1 MYTPINEYRS
11 MKTMTNKTL
20 IFQRV
25 SLPILHTCDAVV
37 AGGSFAGIAAA
48 LELARAGRTVALVE
62 ARTYLGTEIT
72 AALRPWIPVLPDRD
86 LTKYPELIAACI
98 KATDVVPRAGEY
110 PLRPDAVKTCLEDLL
125 LEAGVKIIYA
135 SQPVGLLNAENQVQ
149 GLVIGNKSG
158 RQVIACSMLIDATR
172 TALVTRM
179 SGATFQPEPRET
191 TEYAITLEF
200 DEVAFQECEDLIEY
214 VAEWPIPDK
223 LQGVIL
229 KAITHRGY
237 RGGSHGY
244 LHGHAL
250 VECTIKLPRRA
261 DSAFDLTNR
270 YVDARRK
277 ALEFASHLLWN
288 EPTFRLAYL
297 GAISQELTG
306 PFVEPMGGLV
316 PGWAQSL
323 DTLPTASFATPMTGV
338 WCLNEAARAGENF
351 GTLIRNPVE
360 ACYIGVALG
369 QRLHQ
374 HWESA
379 SARKIQHWPEQNQ
392 KEQVAGNR
400 LQVKELESPQRGR
413 NYKRV
418 PSQQEKVPV
427 LADVDVLVVGG
438 GTSGA
443 IATIAAAGEGVR
455 TLVVE
460 MNPGLGGTATFGG
473 VHEYWAGWQAG
484 FVAKSEEWVNKI
496 HDQLRYPRTFG
507 LVGGWNIEAKA
518 QALAQEAQNAG
529 ADILFNAI
537 VIGAI
542 VEGNAV
548 RGVVLAT
555 PLGPVAV
562 VGEVV
567 IDATGDGDVAAFA
580 GAEFTYGSVR
590 DHAVM
595 WFSMPQFRSPA
606 HTQNNFSSMVD
617 VSNILD
623 YNRAILSGRR
633 RGGELH
639 DHGTYIA
646 TRESRHICGDV
657 VQTLTD
663 QLRQRCWPDVI
674 NIAVSNNDIKGQIS
688 NDWMRVGLIPPNL
701 EIENSYRM
709 LLPRGLENILVVGK
723 AVSVARDALP
733 SIRMQP
739 DFENLGGA
747 AGLAAAQAIRSG
759 KRLREVDIR
768 TLQERLVKIGALPER
783 ILTRRLLP
791 VEYTDSDLENLVAEF
806 LADNRPFY
814 QYSLMDLN
822 EVFHERIPLVEICT
836 AGERVLPLLERA
848 LKQADAPGK
857 LRAAQALALVG
868 SNAGT
873 DVLVAALKSQLSG
886 KRLPQ
891 RNAFIQHVDK
901 FAPDQ
906 AAMPDT
912 AYLLYALGMTRDRR
926 ALPAWERVVEL
937 LALASEEH
945 VWSQREGVFAYVD
958 AVCLGAESLG
968 DPAATPLLKKLH
980 EYAPFRN
987 KQLTSGIQTDY
998 LKERPAYLEVVIG
1011 RALARCSSPE
1021 GVIVLINYLN
1031 DVRAILAEQAHD
1043 ELIAIS
1049 GQDFGKDAAAWTQWL
1064 EAEGDHLKP
1073 APWTAPTDPRA
1084 AWGETVLREL

>member
-1 MYTPINEYRS
+1 MNSIDTKKPVFS
-11 MKTMTNKTL
+11 SH
-20 IFQRV
+20 
-25 SLPILHTCDAVV
+25 SLPILYACDVVV
-37 AGGSFAGIAAA
+37 AGSSFAGIAAA
-48 LELARAGRTVALVE
+48 LELARAGRSVALVE
-62 ARTYLGTEIT
+62 ARTYLGAEIT
-72 AALRPWIPVLPDRD
+72 ATLRPWIPVLPDRD
-86 LTKYPELIAACI
+86 LTAYPELIAACI

-125 LEAGVKIIYA
+125 LEAEVRIIYA
-135 SQPVGLLNAENQVQ
+135 SQPVGLISAENQVQ

-158 RQVIACSMLIDATR
+158 RQVIACSLVIDTTR

-179 SGATFQPEPRET
+179 SGATFQPESGEIA
-191 TEYAITLEF
+191 EYAITLEF
-200 DEVAFQECEDLIEY
+200 DDVAFQECEDLIEY

-223 LQGVIL
+223 LQGVIR
-229 KAITHRGY
+229 KAVTHRGY

-250 VECTIKLPRRA
+250 IECTLELPRQA
-261 DSAFDLTNR
+261 DTALVLTSR
-270 YVDARRK
+270 YVEARRK

-306 PFVEPMGGLV
+306 LFVEPMDGSI
-316 PGWAQSL
+316 PDWAHSV
-323 DTLPTASFATPMTGV
+323 DTLPSASFATPMIGV
-338 WCLNEAARAGENF
+338 WCLNEAARAGGNF
-351 GTLIRNPVE
+351 GALIRNPVE
-360 ACYIGVALG
+360 ACSIGTAFG
-369 QRLHQ
+369 QRLNK
-374 HWESA
+374 HWSSA
-379 SARKIQHWPEQNQ
+379 SARKVQHRFEQDQ
-392 KEQVAGNR
+392 KEQVSGSR
-400 LQVKELESPQRGR
+400 LQVKEPETPQRGR
-413 NYKRV
+413 NSPRILCPQK
-418 PSQQEKVPV
+418 EVPV

-443 IATIAAAGEGVR
+443 VATIAAAGEGVH

-518 QALAQEAQNAG
+518 QALAQEAQSAG
-529 ADILFNAI
+529 AEILFNAI
-537 VIGAI
+537 VIGAL

-548 RGVVLAT
+548 SGVVLAT
-555 PLGPVAV
+555 PFGPAAVLGK
-562 VGEVV
+562 VV

-580 GAEFTYGSVR
+580 GAGFNYGSAR

-646 TRESRHICGDV
+646 TRESRHIWGDV

-663 QLRQRCWPDVI
+663 QLRQRCWSDVI

-709 LLPRGLENILVVGK
+709 LLPGGLENILVVGK

-759 KRLREVDIR
+759 KGLREVDIR
-768 TLQERLVKIGALPER
+768 ALQTQLVRIGVLPER

-806 LADNRPFY
+806 LADNRPFH
-814 QYSLMDLN
+814 QYSRMDLN

-836 AGERVLPLLERA
+836 AGERIIPLLERA
-848 LKQADAPGK
+848 LKQAEGPGK

-873 DVLVAALKSQLSG
+873 EVLVAALKSQLSG
-886 KRLPQ
+886 KRLPP
-891 RNAFIQHVDK
+891 RDAFIQHTDK

-906 AAMPDT
+906 AAMPDA
-912 AYLLYALGMTRDRR
+912 AYLLYALGMTHDRR
-926 ALPAWERVVEL
+926 ALPVWERVVEL
-937 LALASEEH
+937 LTLASEEH

-958 AVCLGAESLG
+958 ALCLGAESLG
-968 DPAATPLLKKLH
+968 DPAAASLLKKLH

-987 KQLTSGIQTDY
+987 KQLTSGIQADY

-1011 RALARCSSPE
+1011 RTLARCGSPE

-1043 ELIAIS
+1043 ELIAVS

-1073 APWTAPTDPRA
+1073 APWSAPTDPYA
-1084 AWGETVLREL
+1084 AWGEVVLKES

>member
-1 MYTPINEYRS
+1 MSNLESKNPIYQQ
-11 MKTMTNKTL
+11 T
-20 IFQRV
+20 
-25 SLPILHTCDAVV
+25 SLPILHTCDVVV
-37 AGGSFAGIAAA
+37 AGGSLAGIASA

-62 ARTYLGTEIT
+62 ARTYLGTEVT
-72 AALRPWIPVLPDRD
+72 TTLRPWIPVMPDRD
-86 LTKYPELIAACI
+86 LTEYPELIAACI
-98 KATDVVPRAGEY
+98 RATDVVPRAGEY
-110 PLRPDAVKTCLEDLL
+110 PLRLDAVKICLEDLL
-125 LEAGVKIIYA
+125 LEAGVKIFYA
-135 SQPVGLLNAENQVQ
+135 SQPVGLCSTENQVQ
-149 GLVIGNKSG
+149 GIVIGNKSG
-158 RQVIACSMLIDATR
+158 RQVIACSLVIDTTR

-179 SGATFQPEPRET
+179 SGATFQPELGKT
-191 TEYAITLEF
+191 AEYAITLEF
-200 DEVAFQECEDLIEY
+200 DDVAFQECEDLIEN
-214 VAEWPIPDK
+214 VAEWTIPEK
-223 LQGVIL
+223 IQGVIL

-237 RGGSHGY
+237 HGGSHGY
-244 LHGHAL
+244 LHGHVL
-250 VECTIKLPRRA
+250 IECTLDLPRRA
-261 DSAFDLTNR
+261 DSALDLTDR

-306 PFVEPMGGLV
+306 PFAGPMAGPIPDWARPV
-316 PGWAQSL
+316 DTFPG
-323 DTLPTASFATPMTGV
+323 ASFATPMTGV

-351 GTLIRNPVE
+351 GALIRNPVE
-360 ACYIGVALG
+360 ACSIGAALG
-369 QRLHQ
+369 QRLNQ
-374 HWESA
+374 HWEAA
-379 SARKIQHWPEQNQ
+379 SARKVQHRLEQNQ

-400 LQVKELESPQRGR
+400 LQVKEPESPQRGR

-418 PSQQEKVPV
+418 PNPQEEVPV
-427 LADVDVLVVGG
+427 LADVDVLVIGG

-443 IATIAAAGEGVR
+443 IATIAAAGEGVG

-484 FVAKSEEWVNKI
+484 FVEKSKEWVNKV

-529 ADILFNAI
+529 AEILFDAI
-537 VIGAI
+537 VTGAV
-542 VEGNAV
+542 VEGNVV
-548 RGVVLAT
+548 RGVVVAT
-555 PLGPVAV
+555 PLGPAAV
-562 VGEVV
+562 LGKMV

-580 GAEFTYGSVR
+580 GAEFTYGSAR

-617 VSNILD
+617 ISNILD

-633 RGGELH
+633 RGGQLH

-646 TRESRHICGDV
+646 TRESRHILGDV

-688 NDWMRVGLIPPNL
+688 SDWMRVGLIPPNL
-701 EIENSYRM
+701 EIENSFRM

-747 AGLAAAQAIRSG
+747 AGLAAVQAIRSG
-759 KRLREVDIR
+759 KGLREVDIR
-768 TLQERLVKIGALPER
+768 TLQERLAQIGALPER

-791 VEYTDSDLENLVAEF
+791 VEYTDADLEVLVAAF
-806 LADNRPFY
+806 LADDRPFHR
-814 QYSLMDLN
+814 YSLMDLN

-836 AGERVLPLLERA
+836 AGERVIPLLERV
-848 LKQADAPGK
+848 LKQADGPGR

-868 SNAGT
+868 SSAGT
-873 DVLVAALKSQLSG
+873 EVLVAALKSQLSG

-891 RNAFIQHVDK
+891 RDAFIQHVDK

-906 AAMPDT
+906 AAMPDA

-926 ALPAWERVVEL
+926 ALPVWERVVDL

-958 AVCLGAESLG
+958 AVCLGTEQLG
-968 DPAATPLLKKLH
+968 DPAAAPLLKKLH
-980 EYAPFRN
+980 TYPPFCN
-987 KQLTSGIQTDY
+987 KQLTGGIQADY

-1011 RALARCSSPE
+1011 RALARCGSPD
-1021 GVIVLINYLN
+1021 GVIILINYLN
-1031 DVRAILAEQAHD
+1031 DVRALLAEQAHD
-1043 ELIAIS
+1043 ELIAVS
-1049 GQDFGKDAAAWTQWL
+1049 GRDFGKDAATWTQWL

-1073 APWTAPTDPRA
+1073 APWTAPTDPLL
-1084 AWGETVLREL
+1084 AWGGTVLRES

>member
-1 MYTPINEYRS
+1 MNTKNSQSPFHQQ
-11 MKTMTNKTL
+11 TL
-20 IFQRV
+20 
-25 SLPILHTCDAVV
+25 LPVLHTCDVV
-37 AGGSFAGIAAA
+37 IAGGSFAGISAA
-48 LELARAGRTVALVE
+48 LELARACRTVALVE

-72 AALRPWIPVLPDRD
+72 ATLRPWVPVPPGND

-98 KATDVVPRAGEY
+98 KATDVTPRAGEY
-110 PLRPDAVKTCLEDLL
+110 PLRPDAVKTRLEEVLI
-125 LEAGVKIIYA
+125 EAGVKIFYA
-135 SQPVGLLNAENQVQ
+135 SHAVGLCTADNQVQ

-179 SGATFQPEPRET
+179 TGAEFQPAAGENA
-191 TEYAITLEF
+191 EYSITLEF

-214 VAEWPIPDK
+214 VAEWDIPEK
-223 LQGVIL
+223 LQGSIR
-229 KAITHRGY
+229 KAVTHRGY

-244 LHGHAL
+244 IHGHAL
-250 VECTIKLPRRA
+250 IECTLDLPRRA
-261 DSAFDLTNR
+261 DTAIDLTNR

-306 PFVEPMGGLV
+306 PFVEPMAGPV
-316 PGWAQSL
+316 PAWARAV
-323 DTLPTASFATPMTGV
+323 DTLPTASFATPLTGV

-351 GTLIRNPVE
+351 GMQIRNPVE
-360 ACYIGVALG
+360 ACKIGAMLG
-369 QRLHQ
+369 QRLNQ
-374 HWESA
+374 HWDTA
-379 SARKIQHWPEQNQ
+379 AARTMANLHQQSREGKVTGHE
-392 KEQVAGNR
+392 
-400 LQVKELESPQRGR
+400 LQVKEQASPQRGR

-418 PSQQEKVPV
+418 ASPV
-427 LADVDVLVVGG
+427 EEIPILADVDVLVVGG

-443 IATIAAAGEGVR
+443 IATIAAASKGSR

-484 FVAKSEEWVNKI
+484 FVAKSVEWVNKI

-518 QALAQEAQNAG
+518 QALAQEAHTAG
-529 ADILFNAI
+529 AEILFNAI
-537 VIGAI
+537 VTGA
-542 VEGNAV
+542 VMDRNAV

-555 PLGPVAV
+555 PLGPVVALGKV
-562 VGEVV
+562 I

-580 GAEFTYGSVR
+580 GAEFTYGSAR

-595 WFSMPQFRSPA
+595 WFSMPQFRTPA

-617 VSNILD
+617 VSNISD

-633 RGGELH
+633 RGGDLH

-646 TRESRHICGDV
+646 TRESRHIRGDV

-747 AGLAAAQAIRSG
+747 AGLAAVQAVRSG
-759 KRLREVDIR
+759 KGLREVDTR
-768 TLQERLVKIGALPER
+768 ALQEQLVQIGALPER
-783 ILTRRLLP
+783 ILTRRLTP
-791 VEYTDSDLENLVAEF
+791 IEYTDSDLEQLVDKF
-806 LADNRPFY
+806 LSDTRPFH

-822 EVFHERIPLVEICT
+822 EVFHDRIPLVEICT
-836 AGERVLPLLERA
+836 AGERVIPLLERT
-848 LKQADAPGK
+848 LKQADDPGK
-857 LRAAQALALVG
+857 LRAAQALALIG

-873 DVLVAALKSQLSG
+873 EVLVAALRSQLSG

-891 RNAFIQHVDK
+891 RDTFIQHVDK

-906 AAMPDT
+906 AAMPDA
-912 AYLLYALGMTRDRR
+912 AYLLYALGMTRDHR
-926 ALPAWERVVEL
+926 ALPIWERVVDL

-945 VWSQREGVFAYVD
+945 IWSQREGVFAYVD
-958 AVCLGAESLG
+958 AVCLGVESLG
-968 DPAATPLLKKLH
+968 DPAAAPILKKLH
-980 EYAPFRN
+980 DYPPFRN
-987 KQLTSGIQTDY
+987 KQLTSGIQPDY

-1011 RALARCSSPE
+1011 RALARCGSPE

-1031 DVRAILAEQAHD
+1031 DVRALLAEQAHD

-1073 APWTAPTDPRA
+1073 TPWSAPTDACA
-1084 AWGETVLREL
+1084 AWGEVVLEEA